1 MAELYIHIPGGEQ
14 LSIVPEASSSQDWAL
29 MGDNKLSLSFQR
41 YECLILPAGAWCE
54 FDGVIFYLLQEYKPT
69 MIHSHL
75 WQYNVAFVDGASWL
89 GVTTALKTID
99 GEDAPL
105 FTLTA
110 PAAEHAAII
119 VSNLNRRL
127 GTTMWKVGSVI
138 DTPNITIEY
147 TGKYCG
153 AVLQEIVDDQ
163 NTEWWGDGPT
173 LNIRRAE
180 FGSLIELGYRDGLL
194 GDINVTQADNMSSYR
209 TLYPVG
215 STRNILPT
223 EYGHDRLQL
232 PNGQRS
238 VMMNPAGVAEL
249 VEEAAFAGIYP
260 RYKGKV
266 TGVSTSIG
274 QSNDGSQYLIYI
286 VADTA
291 IPFNPNEYEM
301 PGLVK
306 HITFQSGELMGAE
319 FEVNYHPASNEF
331 ELITQFQE
339 NGSQLPGGMLIPQVG
354 DEYVVW
360 NISMP
365 AEYYPLAEQ
374 ELLEAAE
381 SFAAASTRES
391 NVYKVKL
398 DYIDVQERGL
408 SLRPGQ
414 KVRLHSVDYF
424 PEQGYYDS
432 RITRVTRP
440 VNYPGEY
447 TIDVSAVRVVGSL
460 TRLQT
465 SLAAATTKVN
475 SLSNTVQTVV
485 QTVSNAVTLTGNQ
498 RVKGVKDFVDGVRV
512 NGSPVIEYDPVINT
526 WLFRGNILA
535 EGGMAAFSNIKGF
548 TPSTITDAVLID
560 NRTIKQG
567 ADGLLYVDLNEV
579 GGGGSGGG
587 SVDPSQLEAY
597 LKPYAKTA
605 DVASTYATI
614 ASLSAVTSRLNDF
627 LSGSDTDAI
636 INKWSE
642 LEKFLAGLA
651 ETDDLA
657 TILSGKA
664 NKATTLAGYGITD
677 AYTKSHIDSN
687 FVTIGTKQEITGE
700 KDFVGG
706 FKVNGGLV
714 EYNATLKTWVFNGD
728 LLVTGG
734 MAAFSNISGFKP
746 SAITDA
752 VLIDDRTIKRNADG
766 LLYAVDQG
774 AGGINEDQLAN
785 YLTTNGYLT
794 GITGKMV
801 TDALGYTPLST
812 TGTAASAYLLKAI
825 IGSSLVANTWNSS
838 DGLSVSGWNTDGGWN
853 TKYGT
858 SLNISGF
865 NTWRHRLGFNTNGV
879 IEHWAAINT
888 TTMSK
893 VGDIAYVAD
902 IPTKLSQLTDD
913 VFSGKVLA
921 LEIAKIG
928 YGKANSWPLELF
940 STNSYTGIAFT
951 CSDGTA
957 HLRFMGGSKWGVT
970 SAGWTAAYDLLHSG
984 NYSEYALPKDGTAV
998 AATTLKTSTG
1008 YMYARAFNVDKIV
1021 DIGADATFQGYSTY
1035 IDGMYIRFRYGSANA
1050 TAMQIGTDGNVAI
1063 GGTTAD
1069 ELLHVYGVAK
1079 ATLLKSAQGYTLTSS
1094 AATYCGLIPNNII
1107 TGSGNATDFWL
1118 YNTTDIKYQA
1128 ANHYFVGGNVAIGG
1142 TTASEKLHVYG
1153 NLLATGSLK
1162 LGTYNRTRIIENPF
1176 AAHGMTLADGNN
1188 NPLITVSYYQ
1198 DHAYVFNYKNSNE
1211 NSGIVFYDDGRVA
1224 VEVAENFRI
1233 KSKNA
1238 NLSGID
1244 IGASDTDIWQISH
1257 RGSFS
1262 NNELHFYHNANG
1274 TWSKSVLSLSVNGD
1288 VATGGNLL
1296 INGALTMNYSSD
1308 ERLKQ
1313 NIRKVNASK
1322 ILMSLGGVWQ
1332 YEYIDSEVQKNSVYD
1347 GTHFGLIYQNVKGKS
1362 LDKMCHKRED
1372 GFGTLNYLDTN
1383 FISLV
1388 AGATMENI
1396 SEVEKLKK
1404 ENKTLR
1410 KRVEQLEKRIA

>member
-1 MAELYIHIPGGEQ
+1 MAEIYIHIPGGEQ

-41 YECLILPAGAWCE
+41 YECSILPAGAWCE

-127 GTTMWKVGSVI
+127 ATTMWKVGSVI

-163 NTEWWGDGPT
+163 NTEWWVDGTT
-173 LNIRRAE
+173 LNIGRAE

-194 GDINVTQADNMSSYR
+194 GDITVTQADNMSSYR

-232 PNGQRS
+232 PNGQKS

-274 QSNDGSQYLIYI
+274 QSNDGSQYIIYYI
-286 VADTA
+286 ADAA

-306 HITFQSGELMGAE
+306 RITFQSGELMGAE
-319 FEVNYHPASNEF
+319 FEVNYNPASKEF

-414 KVRLHSVDYF
+414 KVRLHSIDYF

-447 TIDVSAVRVVGSL
+447 TIDVSAVRVVCSL

-475 SLSNTVQTVV
+475 NLSNAVQTVV

-498 RVKGVKDFVDGVRV
+498 RVQGVKNFVDGVRI
-512 NGSPVIEYDPVINT
+512 NGSPVVEYDPVINT

-560 NRTIKQG
+560 NRTIKRG
-567 ADGLLYVDLNEV
+567 ADGLMYVDLNEV

-627 LSGSDTDAI
+627 LAGSDTDAI

-642 LEKFLAGLA
+642 LETFLAGLT
-651 ETDDLA
+651 ETDNLA

-664 NKATTLAGYGITD
+664 NKATTIAGYGITD

-714 EYNATLKTWVFNGD
+714 EYNATLKAWVFNGD

-746 SAITDA
+746 STITDA

-766 LLYAVDQG
+766 LLYAVAQETD
-774 AGGINEDQLAN
+774 GINEDQLAD
-785 YLTTNGYLT
+785 YLTTNGYATQDWVTGKGYITSSALEPYALKTAIPTNTNQLTNGAGFIT
-794 GITGKMV
+794 GITSSMV
-801 TDALGYTPLST
+801 TNALGYTPLDKQ
-812 TGTAASAYLLKAI
+812 G
-825 IGSSLVANTWNSS
+825 VAFDSNKFG
-838 DGLSVSGWNTDGGWN
+838 GLSVADFARVKQEVSDFDANNMPDGVWGGKLLGSPNWA
-853 TKYGT
+853 
-858 SLNISGF
+858 LNYYAYLS
-865 NTWRHRLGFNTNGV
+865 
-879 IEHWAAINT
+879 
-888 TTMSK
+888 
-893 VGDIAYVAD
+893 VG
-902 IPTKLSQLTDD
+902 
-913 VFSGKVLA
+913 
-921 LEIAKIG
+921 
-928 YGKANSWPLELF
+928 
-940 STNSYTGIAFT
+940 
-951 CSDGTA
+951 
-957 HLRFMGGSKWGVT
+957 
-970 SAGWTAAYDLLHSG
+970 SG
-984 NYSEYALPKDGTAV
+984 NYKMQFNGVGNRLTYRAGNESGIENKDWVEILSSANYSNYALPIT
-998 AATTLKTSTG
+998 
-1008 YMYARAFNVDKIV
+1008 
-1021 DIGADATFQGYSTY
+1021 
-1035 IDGMYIRFRYGSANA
+1035 
-1050 TAMQIGTDGNVAI
+1050 
-1063 GGTTAD
+1063 GGT
-1069 ELLHVYGVAK
+1069 V
-1079 ATLLKSAQGYTLTSS
+1079 S
-1094 AATYCGLIPNNII
+1094 
-1107 TGSGNATDFWL
+1107 
-1118 YNTTDIKYQA
+1118 
-1128 ANHYFVGGNVAIGG
+1128 
-1142 TTASEKLHVYG
+1142 G
-1153 NLLATGSLK
+1153 NLLVTGAITCRDNFRTNDNYYGFSVKSQGGEDNWYGVKTYMQFDEGSTMGVCRIGTAFRYQGLAIGFSTGNDYNYNIPNEYNYTDVFVFDKNGDFRATGALR
-1162 LGTYNRTRIIENPF
+1162 LGHNNRTCIIENPF
-1176 AAHGMTLADGNN
+1176 AAYGMTLADVNNN
-1188 NPLITVSYYQ
+1188 NPLVTVSYFF
-1198 DHAYVFNYKNSNE
+1198 DHAYVYNYKNSKE
-1211 NSGIVFYDDGRVA
+1211 NSGIAFYDDGRV
-1224 VEVAENFRI
+1224 VAAQNFI
-1233 KSKNA
+1233 C
-1238 NLSGID
+1238 
-1244 IGASDTDIWQISH
+1244 
-1257 RGSFS
+1257 
-1262 NNELHFYHNANG
+1262 
-1274 TWSKSVLSLSVNGD
+1274 
-1288 VATGGNLL
+1288 TGGVTATN
-1296 INGALTMNYSSD
+1296 SSD
-1308 ERLKQ
+1308 RRLKK
-1313 NIRKVNASK
+1313 NIRKFNASK
-1322 ILMSLGGVWQ
+1322 VLMSLGGVWE
-1332 YEYIDSEVQKNSVYD
+1332 YEYVDSEVQKNHIYE
-1347 GTHFGLIYQNVKGKS
+1347 GTHYGLIYQYVKGTA
-1362 LDKMCHKRED
+1362 LDVMCHERED
-1372 GFGTLNYLDTN
+1372 GMGALNYIHPK

-1388 AGATMENI
+1388 AAATMENI
-1396 SEVEKLKK
+1396 SEVEKLKRK
-1404 ENKTLR
+1404 IRHLENKV
-1410 KRVEQLEKRIA
+1410 KQLENRA

>member
-1 MAELYIHIPGGEQ
+1 MAEIYIHIPGGEQ

-41 YECLILPAGAWCE
+41 YECSILPAGAWCE

-127 GTTMWKVGSVI
+127 ATTMWKVGSVI

-163 NTEWWGDGPT
+163 NTEWWVDGAT
-173 LNIRRAE
+173 LNIGRAE

-194 GDINVTQADNMSSYR
+194 GDITVTQADNMSSYR

-223 EYGHDRLQL
+223 KYGHDRLQL
-232 PNGQRS
+232 PNGQKS

-260 RYKGKV
+260 RYKGNV

-274 QSNDGSQYLIYI
+274 QSNDGSQYLIYYI
-286 VADTA
+286 ADAA

-319 FEVNYHPASNEF
+319 FEVNYNPASKEF

-475 SLSNTVQTVV
+475 NLSNAVQTVV

-498 RVKGVKDFVDGVRV
+498 RVQGVKNFVDGIRI
-512 NGSPVIEYDPVINT
+512 NGSPVIEYAPVINT

-567 ADGLLYVDLNEV
+567 ADGLLFVDLNEV

-627 LSGSDTDAI
+627 LSGSDTDTI

-642 LEKFLAGLA
+642 LETFLAGLA
-651 ETDDLA
+651 ESDDLA

-687 FVTIGTKQEITGE
+687 FVTIGSKQEITGE

-706 FKVNGGLV
+706 LKVNGGLV

-746 SAITDA
+746 LTITDA

-766 LLYAVDQG
+766 LLYAVAQETD
-774 AGGINEDQLAN
+774 GINEEQLAD
-785 YLTTNGYLT
+785 YLTTNGYATQDWVTGRGYITSSALSGYLPKAGGNLT
-794 GITGKMV
+794 GNIIMTDGV
-801 TDALGYTPLST
+801 TIRSSAGNV
-812 TGTAASAYLLKAI
+812 TGTLKFGADTVNFRTILGTEKRETLLVGTTAI
-825 IGSSLVANTWNSS
+825 KFWRGANNKEYTVLDSYN
-838 DGLSVSGWNTDGGWN
+838 
-853 TKYGT
+853 Y
-858 SLNISGF
+858 
-865 NTWRHRLGFNTNGV
+865 
-879 IEHWAAINT
+879 
-888 TTMSK
+888 
-893 VGDIAYVAD
+893 AD
-902 IPTKLSQLTDD
+902 
-913 VFSGKVLA
+913 
-921 LEIAKIG
+921 
-928 YGKANSWPLELF
+928 
-940 STNSYTGIAFT
+940 
-951 CSDGTA
+951 
-957 HLRFMGGSKWGVT
+957 
-970 SAGWTAAYDLLHSG
+970 
-984 NYSEYALPKDGTAV
+984 YALPKEGTAV
-998 AATTLKTSTG
+998 AASKLATSRSLWGRAFDGSADLTGSLTVTTGEGYRINYNGYDLRFIVSGSSSNRGIWDNTNNNWLMYRSGSNDIYFTSGNIGFGTTSPTEKVTVGGNVQSTGHFNSTSANSHYLVKGREVIGSYNANYYICDSAAVDGYRTHLVGKSIAFQTSTSKVTNALLDESG
-1008 YMYARAFNVDKIV
+1008 NFSINGVMSLPIETSNAFPGAQLLFAGGVGRIGVNKNSMMAFYAD
-1021 DIGADATFQGYSTY
+1021 S
-1035 IDGMYIRFRYGSANA
+1035 FRLRPAS
-1050 TAMQIGTDGNVAI
+1050 
-1063 GGTTAD
+1063 
-1069 ELLHVYGVAK
+1069 
-1079 ATLLKSAQGYTLTSS
+1079 TSS
-1094 AATYCGLIPNNII
+1094 AASSIGVLIDKDSNLST
-1107 TGSGNATDFWL
+1107 TGDLQASGVLRLPVIDSGF
-1118 YNTTDIKYQA
+1118 
-1128 ANHYFVGGNVAIGG
+1128 ANPRIVFGDSVIRIGA
-1142 TTASEKLHVYG
+1142 TTAGLLGIYSSGDIRLNPNSASSANSTMGLFLRATGFNGINISSPTQALHVNG
-1153 NLLATGSLK
+1153 KGIFADATNPWVALQRNGENWYLQVISTGLK
-1162 LGTYNRTRIIENPF
+1162 LGKTS
-1176 AAHGMTLADGNN
+1176 A
-1188 NPLITVSYYQ
+1188 
-1198 DHAYVFNYKNSNE
+1198 
-1211 NSGIVFYDDGRVA
+1211 SGILVD
-1224 VEVAENFRI
+1224 
-1233 KSKNA
+1233 
-1238 NLSGID
+1238 
-1244 IGASDTDIWQISH
+1244 AS
-1257 RGSFS
+1257 
-1262 NNELHFYHNANG
+1262 
-1274 TWSKSVLSLSVNGD
+1274 
-1288 VATGGNLL
+1288 GNLVAPGGVTAT
-1296 INGALTMNYSSD
+1296 NSSD
-1308 ERLKQ
+1308 ERLKR
-1313 NIRKVNASK
+1313 NLRKFNASK
-1322 ILMSLGGVWQ
+1322 VLMSLGGVWE
-1332 YEYIDSEVQKNSVYD
+1332 YEYIDSEVQKNHIYE
-1347 GTHFGLIYQNVKGKS
+1347 GTHYGLIYQHVKDTT
-1362 LDKMCHKRED
+1362 LDVMCHERED
-1372 GFGTLNYLDTN
+1372 GMGALNYIHPK
-1383 FISLV
+1383 FISLI

-1396 SEVEKLKK
+1396 SEVEKLKRK
-1404 ENKTLR
+1404 IRTLEA
-1410 KRVEQLEKRIA
+1410 KVKQLENRA

>member
-1 MAELYIHIPGGEQ
+1 MAEIYIHIPGGEQ

-41 YECLILPAGAWCE
+41 YECLILPAGSWCE

-110 PAAEHAAII
+110 PAIEHAAII
-119 VSNLNRRL
+119 VSNVNRRL
-127 GTTMWKVGSVI
+127 GTTVWEVGSVI

-163 NTEWWGDGPT
+163 NTEWWVDGTT
-173 LNIRRAE
+173 LNIGRAE

-232 PNGQRS
+232 PNGQKS

-319 FEVNYHPASNEF
+319 FEVNYNPASKEF

-381 SFAAASTRES
+381 SFAAAATRES

-498 RVKGVKDFVDGVRV
+498 RVQGVKNFVDGIRV
-512 NGSPVIEYDPVINT
+512 NGSSVIEYDPVINT

-627 LSGSDTDAI
+627 LAGSDTDAI

-642 LEKFLAGLA
+642 LETFLAGLT
-651 ETDDLA
+651 ETDNLA

-687 FVTIGTKQEITGE
+687 FVTIGTKQKITGE

-734 MAAFSNISGFKP
+734 MAAFSNIGGFKP
-746 SAITDA
+746 STITDA
-752 VLIDDRTIKRNADG
+752 VLIDNRTIKRNADG
-766 LLYAVDQG
+766 LLYAVPQG
-774 AGGINEDQLAN
+774 AGGINEEQLAD
-785 YLTTNGYLT
+785 YLTLNGYATQDWVTGKGYIT
-794 GITGKMV
+794 GITGVMV
-801 TDALGYTPLST
+801 ANALGYAPLST
-812 TGTAASAYLLKAI
+812 SGGTITGEVTITAAANSPLKINSNATDSGVYFNHNGI
-825 IGSSLVANTWNSS
+825 SKTWVGFEASRGSVLYH
-838 DGLSVSGWNTDGGWN
+838 SVGS
-853 TKYGT
+853 
-858 SLNISGF
+858 
-865 NTWRHRLGFNTNGV
+865 HRLGINNDGVAFYDSNT
-879 IEHWAAINT
+879 
-888 TTMSK
+888 
-893 VGDIAYVAD
+893 
-902 IPTKLSQLTDD
+902 
-913 VFSGKVLA
+913 
-921 LEIAKIG
+921 
-928 YGKANSWPLELF
+928 
-940 STNSYTGIAFT
+940 
-951 CSDGTA
+951 
-957 HLRFMGGSKWGVT
+957 
-970 SAGWTAAYDLLHSG
+970 LLHSG
-984 NYSEYALPKDGTAV
+984 NYSDYALPKGGTAAAAWKLANSRYLWGQLFDGTSNIGGQ
-998 AATTLKTSTG
+998 LS
-1008 YMYARAFNVDKIV
+1008 FNAGDFILVHSPTDV
-1021 DIGADATFQGYSTY
+1021 W
-1035 IDGMYIRFRYGSANA
+1035 
-1050 TAMQIGTDGNVAI
+1050 TDGNGLTHPWYGIDFRV
-1063 GGTTAD
+1063 GGSYKGYISHWSGISLVSGND
-1069 ELLHVYGVAK
+1069 I
-1079 ATLLKSAQGYTLTSS
+1079 TLSSEKKVVVGKGNLRINQSAFDN
-1094 AATYCGLIPNNII
+1094 GLILNR
-1107 TGSGNATDFWL
+1107 T
-1118 YNTTDIKYQA
+1118 A
-1128 ANHYFVGGNVAIGG
+1128 ANSGVGIVAMSNDVRLG
-1142 TTASEKLHVYG
+1142 TFGINGTKTFEISGDNGIACQVECNTG
-1153 NLLATGSLK
+1153 NLIAKG
-1162 LGTYNRTRIIENPF
+1162 G
-1176 AAHGMTLADGNN
+1176 
-1188 NPLITVSYYQ
+1188 ITAQ
-1198 DHAYVFNYKNSNE
+1198 N
-1211 NSGIVFYDDGRVA
+1211 
-1224 VEVAENFRI
+1224 
-1233 KSKNA
+1233 
-1238 NLSGID
+1238 
-1244 IGASDTDIWQISH
+1244 
-1257 RGSFS
+1257 
-1262 NNELHFYHNANG
+1262 
-1274 TWSKSVLSLSVNGD
+1274 
-1288 VATGGNLL
+1288 
-1296 INGALTMNYSSD
+1296 SSD
-1308 ERLKQ
+1308 RRLKR
-1313 NIRKVNASK
+1313 NIRKFNASK
-1322 ILMSLGGVWQ
+1322 VLMSLGGVYE
-1332 YEYIDSEVQKNSVYD
+1332 YEYIDSEVHKNHIYQ
-1347 GTHFGLIYQNVKGKS
+1347 GTHFGLIYQNVKGTT
-1362 LDKMCHKRED
+1362 LDVMCHERED
-1372 GFGTLNYLDTN
+1372 GFGTLNYIHPK
-1383 FISLV
+1383 FISLI

-1396 SEVEKLKK
+1396 SEVEKLKRK
-1404 ENKTLR
+1404 IRTLEA
-1410 KRVEQLEKRIA
+1410 KVKQLEQRA

>member
-127 GTTMWKVGSVI
+127 GTTVWEVGSVI

-163 NTEWWGDGPT
+163 NTEWWVDGTT
-173 LNIRRAE
+173 LNIGRAE

-194 GDINVTQADNMSSYR
+194 GDITVTHADNMSSYR

-232 PNGQRS
+232 PNGQKS

-274 QSNDGSQYLIYI
+274 QSNDGSQYLIYY

-306 HITFQSGELMGAE
+306 RITFQSGELMGAE
-319 FEVNYHPASNEF
+319 FEVNYNPASKEF

-414 KVRLHSVDYF
+414 KVRLHSLDYF

-498 RVKGVKDFVDGVRV
+498 RVQGVKNFVDGIRV
-512 NGSPVIEYDPVINT
+512 NGSPVIEYDPVINA

-560 NRTIKQG
+560 NRTIKRG
-567 ADGLLYVDLNEV
+567 ADGLMYVDLNEV

-642 LEKFLAGLA
+642 LETFLAGLA
-651 ETDDLA
+651 ETDNLA

-687 FVTIGTKQEITGE
+687 FVTIGTKQQITGE

-714 EYNATLKTWVFNGD
+714 EYNATLKAWVLNGD

-734 MAAFSNISGFKP
+734 VSAFSNISGFKP
-746 SAITDA
+746 STITEA
-752 VLIDDRTIKRNADG
+752 VLIDNKTIKRNADG
-766 LLYAVDQG
+766 LLYAVAQETD
-774 AGGINEDQLAN
+774 GINEDQLAD
-785 YLTTNGYLT
+785 YLTTKGYIT
-794 GITGKMV
+794 GITLSMV
-801 TDALGYTPLST
+801 TNALGYTPLST
-812 TGTAASAYLLKAI
+812 GGGTITGEVTISCA
-825 IGSSLVANTWNSS
+825 ANTPLKINSNATDS
-838 DGLSVSGWNTDGGWN
+838 GICFNHNGAAKTRVGFEASRGSVLYHSAG
-853 TKYGT
+853 
-858 SLNISGF
+858 S
-865 NTWRHRLGFNTNGV
+865 HRLGINNDGVAFYDSNT
-879 IEHWAAINT
+879 
-888 TTMSK
+888 
-893 VGDIAYVAD
+893 
-902 IPTKLSQLTDD
+902 
-913 VFSGKVLA
+913 
-921 LEIAKIG
+921 
-928 YGKANSWPLELF
+928 
-940 STNSYTGIAFT
+940 
-951 CSDGTA
+951 
-957 HLRFMGGSKWGVT
+957 
-970 SAGWTAAYDLLHSG
+970 LLHSG
-984 NYSEYALPKDGTAV
+984 NYSGYALPKDGTAV
-998 AATTLKTSTG
+998 AASKL
-1008 YMYARAFNVDKIV
+1008 
-1021 DIGADATFQGYSTY
+1021 AT
-1035 IDGMYIRFRYGSANA
+1035 IRSIFGQSFDGSADVRGNIFPIN
-1050 TAMQIGTDGNVAI
+1050 TSGCYYNEDGISYHTNKQ
-1063 GGTTAD
+1063 
-1069 ELLHVYGVAK
+1069 Y
-1079 ATLLKSAQGYTLTSS
+1079 QTSILRVTS
-1094 AATYCGLIPNNII
+1094 
-1107 TGSGNATDFWL
+1107 L
-1118 YNTTDIKYQA
+1118 Y
-1128 ANHYFVGGNVAIGG
+1128 NVAIGG

-1153 NLLATGSLK
+1153 NILATGTVSGAGGKFADNVSIAEGKNIMMRSANAQYYAGIGYDTSGNECLALWAKNTVTRLRWSAGVDFSAGITAGAMMGITPDFEISKATGAAIGYIAGNTILHSGNYSKYALPLTGGTVNGDVYSKNYRTDGVVYIQKLRIENLNEINGYSDYNGGLAKGNVHLNYASSGIVTLCNGGGNCAVGGISASEKLHIYGNLLATG
-1162 LGTYNRTRIIENPF
+1162 GVT
-1176 AAHGMTLADGNN
+1176 
-1188 NPLITVSYYQ
+1188 
-1198 DHAYVFNYKNSNE
+1198 
-1211 NSGIVFYDDGRVA
+1211 
-1224 VEVAENFRI
+1224 
-1233 KSKNA
+1233 
-1238 NLSGID
+1238 
-1244 IGASDTDIWQISH
+1244 
-1257 RGSFS
+1257 
-1262 NNELHFYHNANG
+1262 
-1274 TWSKSVLSLSVNGD
+1274 
-1288 VATGGNLL
+1288 ATN
-1296 INGALTMNYSSD
+1296 SSD
-1308 ERLKQ
+1308 KRLKR
-1313 NIRKVNASK
+1313 NLRKFNASK
-1322 ILMSLGGVWQ
+1322 VLMSLGGVWE
-1332 YEYIDSEVQKNSVYD
+1332 YEYVDSEVQKNHIYE
-1347 GTHFGLIYQNVKGKS
+1347 GTHYGLIYQYVKGTA
-1362 LDKMCHKRED
+1362 LDVMCHERED
-1372 GFGTLNYLDTN
+1372 GMGALNYLHPK
-1383 FISLV
+1383 FISLI

-1396 SEVEKLKK
+1396 SEVEKLK
-1404 ENKTLR
+1404 R
-1410 KRVEQLEKRIA
+1410 KIRHLEQKVKQLEQRA

>member
-1 MAELYIHIPGGEQ
+1 MAEIYIHIPGGEQ

-110 PAAEHAAII
+110 PAIEHATII

-163 NTEWWGDGPT
+163 NTEWWVDGTT
-173 LNIRRAE
+173 LNIGRAE

-194 GDINVTQADNMSSYR
+194 GDITVTHADNMSSYR

-319 FEVNYHPASNEF
+319 FEVNYNPVSNEF

-339 NGSQLPGGMLIPQVG
+339 NGNQLPGGMLIPQVG

-475 SLSNTVQTVV
+475 NLSNTVQTVV

-498 RVKGVKDFVDGVRV
+498 RVKGVKDFVDGVRI
-512 NGSPVIEYDPVINT
+512 GG
-526 WLFRGNILA
+526 LFASKLKDDTLYFDGNIVLR
-535 EGGMAAFSNIKGF
+535 GGLTMYGKNTTTSPSIFSALPIDG
-548 TPSTITDAVLID
+548 TTIGR
-560 NRTIKQG
+560 NERG
-567 ADGLLYVDLNEV
+567 ELYVI
-579 GGGGSGGG
+579 GGTGGGSGSGG
-587 SVDPSQLEAY
+587 GISI
-597 LKPYAKTA
+597 A
-605 DVASTYATI
+605 DVES
-614 ASLSAVTSRLNDF
+614 
-627 LSGSDTDAI
+627 
-636 INKWSE
+636 
-642 LEKFLAGLA
+642 
-651 ETDDLA
+651 
-657 TILSGKA
+657 
-664 NKATTLAGYGITD
+664 
-677 AYTKSHIDSN
+677 
-687 FVTIGTKQEITGE
+687 
-700 KDFVGG
+700 
-706 FKVNGGLV
+706 
-714 EYNATLKTWVFNGD
+714 
-728 LLVTGG
+728 
-734 MAAFSNISGFKP
+734 
-746 SAITDA
+746 
-752 VLIDDRTIKRNADG
+752 
-766 LLYAVDQG
+766 
-774 AGGINEDQLAN
+774 
-785 YLTTNGYLT
+785 YLTTNGYATQDWVT
-794 GITGKMV
+794 GKGYITSASSITGNAATATKL
-801 TDALGYTPLST
+801 AT
-812 TGTAASAYLLKAI
+812 TRSIWGQSFDGSA
-825 IGSSLVANTWNSS
+825 
-838 DGLSVSGWNTDGGWN
+838 DVSGNIFPTNTSGCYYNENG
-853 TKYGT
+853 
-858 SLNISGF
+858 ISY
-865 NTWRHRLGFNTNGV
+865 HTNKQYQDV
-879 IEHWAAINT
+879 ILRVT
-888 TTMSK
+888 
-893 VGDIAYVAD
+893 
-902 IPTKLSQLTDD
+902 P
-913 VFSGKVLA
+913 
-921 LEIAKIG
+921 
-928 YGKANSWPLELF
+928 
-940 STNSYTGIAFT
+940 SY
-951 CSDGTA
+951 
-957 HLRFMGGSKWGVT
+957 
-970 SAGWTAAYDLLHSG
+970 
-984 NYSEYALPKDGTAV
+984 
-998 AATTLKTSTG
+998 
-1008 YMYARAFNVDKIV
+1008 
-1021 DIGADATFQGYSTY
+1021 
-1035 IDGMYIRFRYGSANA
+1035 
-1050 TAMQIGTDGNVAI
+1050 NVAI
-1063 GGTTAD
+1063 GGTTALD
-1069 ELLHVYGVAK
+1069 KLHVYGRGRFVMQGK
-1079 ATLLKSAQGYTLTSS
+1079 SDQSSIVTEATALTLSTNSAGHTGYNTGIGFNVLGDYSNLAYKDHIHAWIGLGGATTTLTSECYPLVF
-1094 AATYCGLIPNNII
+1094 ATNPNTSIAGTPVERMRI
-1107 TGSGNATDFWL
+1107 TPD
-1118 YNTTDIKYQA
+1118 
-1128 ANHYFVGGNVAIGG
+1128 GNVAIGG
-1142 TTASEKLHVYG
+1142 ETASEKLHVYG
-1153 NLLATGSLK
+1153 NILATGTVSSAGGKFTDNVVIAEGKNIMMRSANAQYLSGIGYDTSGNECLALWAK
-1162 LGTYNRTRIIENPF
+1162 NSVTRLRWSAGIDLSAGVNTGAMMGITPDFEISKATGAAIGYIAGNTILHSDNYSNYALPLTGGVVDGDVYSKNYRTDGVAYIQRLRIENLNEINGYSTYNGGSATGN
-1176 AAHGMTLADGNN
+1176 AH
-1188 NPLITVSYYQ
+1188 I
-1198 DHAYVFNYKNSNE
+1198 NYAS
-1211 NSGIVFYDDGRVA
+1211 SGIVTLCNGGGNCAIGGISATEKLHVYGNMLFDGERVLKSSLIG
-1224 VEVAENFRI
+1224 EVLYMGGSYLVIGGGTTAKRI
-1233 KSKNA
+1233 PTY
-1238 NLSGID
+1238 ID
-1244 IGASDTDIWQISH
+1244 GKTVYVRA
-1257 RGSFS
+1257 G
-1262 NNELHFYHNANG
+1262 NY
-1274 TWSKSVLSLSVNGD
+1274 
-1288 VATGGNLL
+1288 VATFSDAGGLTWNGNLL
-1296 INGALTMNYSSD
+1296 ANGAITMYYSSD
-1308 ERLKQ
+1308 KRLKK

-1322 ILMSLGGVWQ
+1322 MLMSLGGVYQ
-1332 YEYIDSEVQKNSVYD
+1332 YNYINSEVQKNHIYG
-1347 GTHFGLIYQNVKGKS
+1347 GTHYGLIYQNVKGTALS
-1362 LDKMCHKRED
+1362 SMCHERED
-1372 GFGTLNYLDTN
+1372 GYGSLNYLDTN
-1383 FISLV
+1383 FISLI
-1388 AGATMENI
+1388 AGATMEHCTEI
-1396 SEVEKLKK
+1396 EKLKK
-1404 ENKTLR
+1404 ENKALK
-1410 KRVEQLEKRIA
+1410 KRVEKLEKRVA

>member
-1 MAELYIHIPGGEQ
+1 MAEIYIHIPGGEQ

-41 YECLILPAGAWCE
+41 YECSILPAGAWCE

-110 PAAEHAAII
+110 PAIEHATII

-127 GTTMWKVGSVI
+127 GSTVWKVGSVI

-163 NTEWWGDGPT
+163 NTEWWVDGTT
-173 LNIRRAE
+173 LNIGRAE

-194 GDINVTQADNMSSYR
+194 GDITVTQADNMSSYR

-274 QSNDGSQYLIYI
+274 QSNGGSQYLIYI
-286 VADTA
+286 VTDTA
-291 IPFNPNEYEM
+291 IPFNPNDYEM

-319 FEVNYHPASNEF
+319 FEVNYNPASNEF

-414 KVRLHSVDYF
+414 KVRLHSLDYF

-475 SLSNTVQTVV
+475 NLSNAVQTVV
-485 QTVSNAVTLTGNQ
+485 QTASNAVTLTGNQ
-498 RVKGVKDFVDGVRV
+498 RVQGVKNFADGIRV

-535 EGGMAAFSNIKGF
+535 EGGFAAFSNIKGF
-548 TPSTITDAVLID
+548 IPSTITDAVLID

-627 LSGSDTDAI
+627 LAGSDTDAI

-642 LEKFLAGLA
+642 LETFLAGLT
-651 ETDDLA
+651 ETDNLA

-706 FKVNGGLV
+706 LKVNGGLV
-714 EYNATLKTWVFNGD
+714 EYNATLKAWVFNGD

-746 SAITDA
+746 STITDA

-766 LLYAVDQG
+766 LLYAADQG
-774 AGGINEDQLAN
+774 AGGINEDQLAD
-785 YLTTNGYLT
+785 YLTTNGYLK
-794 GITGKMV
+794 GITGAMV
-801 TDALGYTPLST
+801 TNALGYTPLST

-838 DGLSVSGWNTDGGWN
+838 NGLSVSGWNTDGGWN

-865 NTWRHRLGFNTNGV
+865 NTWHHRLGFNTNGV

-893 VGDIAYVAD
+893 VGDIAYVAN

-928 YGKANSWPLELF
+928 DGKANSWPLELF

-970 SAGWTAAYDLLHSG
+970 SAGWTATYDLLHSG
-984 NYSEYALPKDGTAV
+984 NYSEYAVKKNLGINTAIADNEYGYGYVDGGWPEAGPAMV
-998 AATTLKTSTG
+998 FGVGNYKAG
-1008 YMYARAFNVDKIV
+1008 VH
-1021 DIGADATFQGYSTY
+1021 IGALGSA
-1035 IDGMYIRFRYGSANA
+1035 IRYGYTAGA
-1050 TAMQIGTDGNVAI
+1050 TSFTWRTILDDNNYSDYALPLTGGKINGDLEVA
-1063 GGTTAD
+1063 GC
-1069 ELLHVYGVAK
+1069 LY
-1079 ATLLKSAQGYTLTSS
+1079 SS
-1094 AATYCGLIPNNII
+1094 
-1107 TGSGNATDFWL
+1107 
-1118 YNTTDIKYQA
+1118 
-1128 ANHYFVGGNVAIGG
+1128 GGN
-1142 TTASEKLHVYG
+1142 L
-1153 NLLATGSLK
+1153 
-1162 LGTYNRTRIIENPF
+1162 RIRP
-1176 AAHGMTLADGNN
+1176 
-1188 NPLITVSYYQ
+1188 
-1198 DHAYVFNYKNSNE
+1198 
-1211 NSGIVFYDDGRVA
+1211 R
-1224 VEVAENFRI
+1224 
-1233 KSKNA
+1233 
-1238 NLSGID
+1238 
-1244 IGASDTDIWQISH
+1244 GASLAGVEIALSDADYWQISH
-1257 RGSFS
+1257 RGSFA

-1274 TWSKSVLSLSVNGD
+1274 TWSNSVLSLSANGD
-1288 VATGGNLL
+1288 VVTGNNLL
-1296 INGALTMNYSSD
+1296 AKGGITATNSSD
-1308 ERLKQ
+1308 ERLKR
-1313 NIRKVNASK
+1313 NLRKFDASK
-1322 ILMSLGGVWQ
+1322 VLMSLGGVWE
-1332 YEYIDSEVQKNSVYD
+1332 YEYVDSEVQKNHIYE
-1347 GTHFGLIYQNVKGKS
+1347 GTHYGLIYQHVKGTT
-1362 LDKMCHKRED
+1362 LDVMCHERED
-1372 GFGTLNYLDTN
+1372 GMGALNYIHPK
-1383 FISLV
+1383 FISLI

-1396 SEVEKLKK
+1396 SEVEKLKREIRHLK
-1404 ENKTLR
+1404 SKV
-1410 KRVEQLEKRIA
+1410 KQLESRA

>member
-1 MAELYIHIPGGEQ
+1 MAEIYIHIPGGEQ

-41 YECLILPAGAWCE
+41 YECSILPAGAWCE

-119 VSNLNRRL
+119 VSNVNRRL
-127 GTTMWKVGSVI
+127 GTTVWEVGSVI

-153 AVLQEIVDDQ
+153 AVLQEIVDGQ
-163 NTEWWGDGPT
+163 NTEWWVDGTT
-173 LNIRRAE
+173 LNIGRAE

-194 GDINVTQADNMSSYR
+194 GDITVTQADNMSSYR

-232 PNGQRS
+232 PNGQKS

-291 IPFNPNEYEM
+291 IPFNPNDYEM

-319 FEVNYHPASNEF
+319 FEVNYNPASNEF

-498 RVKGVKDFVDGVRV
+498 RVRGVKDFVDGVKIGGLPLYPINENTV
-512 NGSPVIEYDPVINT
+512 FLDANIVFGGAATMFGKDSTTFPPIWANIPFNPDDFSWDGSQWN
-526 WLFRGNILA
+526 F
-535 EGGMAAFSNIKGF
+535 EG
-548 TPSTITDAVLID
+548 STS
-560 NRTIKQG
+560 
-567 ADGLLYVDLNEV
+567 
-579 GGGGSGGG
+579 GGGGGTGGG
-587 SVDPSQLEAY
+587 ISIADLEY
-597 LKPYAKTA
+597 
-605 DVASTYATI
+605 
-614 ASLSAVTSRLNDF
+614 
-627 LSGSDTDAI
+627 
-636 INKWSE
+636 
-642 LEKFLAGLA
+642 
-651 ETDDLA
+651 
-657 TILSGKA
+657 
-664 NKATTLAGYGITD
+664 
-677 AYTKSHIDSN
+677 
-687 FVTIGTKQEITGE
+687 
-700 KDFVGG
+700 
-706 FKVNGGLV
+706 
-714 EYNATLKTWVFNGD
+714 
-728 LLVTGG
+728 
-734 MAAFSNISGFKP
+734 
-746 SAITDA
+746 
-752 VLIDDRTIKRNADG
+752 
-766 LLYAVDQG
+766 
-774 AGGINEDQLAN
+774 
-785 YLTTNGYLT
+785 YLTTNGWATQDWVTGKGFIT
-794 GITGKMV
+794 GITSSMV
-801 TDALGYTPLST
+801 TNALGYTPVAVN
-812 TGTAASAYLLKAI
+812 TGLTSADNNAI
-825 IGSSLVANTWNSS
+825 GYGYV
-838 DGLSVSGWNTDGGWN
+838 DGGWPEAGSAMVFGVGN
-853 TKYGT
+853 YKAGVHVGASGSAIRYGYTAGTT
-858 SLNISGF
+858 SF
-865 NTWRHRLGFNTNGV
+865 TWRTIL
-879 IEHWAAINT
+879 
-888 TTMSK
+888 
-893 VGDIAYVAD
+893 
-902 IPTKLSQLTDD
+902 DD
-913 VFSGKVLA
+913 
-921 LEIAKIG
+921 
-928 YGKANSWPLELF
+928 N
-940 STNSYTGIAFT
+940 
-951 CSDGTA
+951 
-957 HLRFMGGSKWGVT
+957 
-970 SAGWTAAYDLLHSG
+970 
-984 NYSEYALPKDGTAV
+984 NYSDYALPKDGTAV
-998 AATTLKTSTG
+998 AANGLVEEVVTDL
-1008 YMYARAFNVDKIV
+1008 N
-1021 DIGADATFQGYSTY
+1021 
-1035 IDGMYIRFRYGSANA
+1035 NA
-1050 TAMQIGTDGNVAI
+1050 TAGRIFTMTSGYGSTAGNKPTKYWVTGITLAYAHNSSFRRQLAFADAKDESLYLRAEHIGVWGEWSKI
-1063 GGTTAD
+1063 
-1069 ELLHVYGVAK
+1069 
-1079 ATLLKSAQGYTLTSS
+1079 LTSS
-1094 AATYCGLIPNNII
+1094 N
-1107 TGSGNATDFWL
+1107 
-1118 YNTTDIKYQA
+1118 
-1128 ANHYFVGGNVAIGG
+1128 
-1142 TTASEKLHVYG
+1142 
-1153 NLLATGSLK
+1153 
-1162 LGTYNRTRIIENPF
+1162 
-1176 AAHGMTLADGNN
+1176 
-1188 NPLITVSYYQ
+1188 
-1198 DHAYVFNYKNSNE
+1198 
-1211 NSGIVFYDDGRVA
+1211 FYDYALPLTGGKINGDL
-1224 VEVAENFRI
+1224 EVAGCLYSSRENLRI
-1233 KSKNA
+1233 RAK
-1238 NLSGID
+1238 
-1244 IGASDTDIWQISH
+1244 GASMTGVEIAVSDTDYWQISH
-1257 RGSFS
+1257 RGAVA

-1274 TWSKSVLSLSVNGD
+1274 TWSNSVLSLMANGD

-1296 INGALTMNYSSD
+1296 AKGAITMYYSSD
-1308 ERLKQ
+1308 KRLKQ
-1313 NIRKVNASK
+1313 NIRKINASEV
-1322 ILMSLGGVWQ
+1322 LMSLGGIYQ
-1332 YEYIDSEVQKNSVYD
+1332 YEYIDSEVAKNSTY
-1347 GTHFGLIYQNVKGKS
+1347 GGSHFGLIYQNVKGTA
-1362 LDKMCHKRED
+1362 LDKMCFERED
-1372 GFGTLNYLDTN
+1372 GMGALNYLDTN
-1383 FISLV
+1383 FISLI
-1388 AGATMENI
+1388 AGATMENCTEI
-1396 SEVEKLKK
+1396 EKLKK
-1404 ENKTLR
+1404 ENKALR

>member
-1 MAELYIHIPGGEQ
+1 MAEIYIHIPGGEQ

-29 MGDNKLSLSFQR
+29 MGDNKLSLSFQQ
-41 YECLILPAGAWCE
+41 YECVILPAGSWCE
-54 FDGVIFYLLQEYKPT
+54 FDGVLFYLLQEYKPT

-99 GEDAPL
+99 GEDVPL

-127 GTTMWKVGSVI
+127 GTTVWKVGSVI

-163 NTEWWGDGPT
+163 NTEWWVDGTT
-173 LNIRRAE
+173 LNIGRAE

-194 GDINVTQADNMSSYR
+194 GDITVTQTDNMSSYR

-232 PNGQRS
+232 PNGQKS

-260 RYKGKV
+260 RYVGTV

-274 QSNDGSQYLIYI
+274 QSADGSQYLIYNI
-286 VADTA
+286 ADTA
-291 IPFNPNEYEM
+291 IPFNPNDYEM

-306 HITFQSGELMGAE
+306 RITFQSGELKGAE
-319 FEVNYHPASNEF
+319 FEVNYYPASNEF
-331 ELITQFQE
+331 ELITQFPE
-339 NGSQLPGGMLIPQVG
+339 NGNQLPGGMLIPQVG

-381 SFAAASTRES
+381 SFAASSIRES

-414 KVRLHSVDYF
+414 KVRLHSLDYF

-432 RITRVTRP
+432 RITRITRP

-475 SLSNTVQTVV
+475 NLSNAVQTVV

-498 RVKGVKDFVDGVRV
+498 RVQGVKNFVDGIRV

-535 EGGMAAFSNIKGF
+535 EGGIAAFSNIKGF
-548 TPSTITDAVLID
+548 TPSTITNAVLID

-642 LEKFLAGLA
+642 LETFLAGLTEA
-651 ETDDLA
+651 DNLA

-746 SAITDA
+746 STITDA

-766 LLYAVDQG
+766 LLYAVAQET
-774 AGGINEDQLAN
+774 GGINEEQLAD
-785 YLTTNGYLT
+785 YLTTNGYATQSWVTGTGNAATATKLKSAVSLWGLTFDGSKDLT
-794 GITGKMV
+794 GSLTVTSGEGYRIKYNGYDLRFIVSGNSANRGIWDNTLNSWMMYRDDTENIKFPAGNIIIGEGSPSYKFHVRGTLGVSGEATFAGNVNLTSANSHMSIRGKEVFGSYNNNFFLFDSAV
-801 TDALGYTPLST
+801 TNGYSSYIVGKKIYFQAGTTNKATVATIDESGNFSINGVMKMPRVGTNAFADAQLLFADGVGRIGVNTNSMMAFYADTFRLRPASTSSAASSIGVLIDKDSNLST
-812 TGTAASAYLLKAI
+812 TGDLQASGVLRLPVIDSGFANPRIVFGDSVIRIGATTAGLLGVYASGDIRLNPNSASSANSTMGLWLKASGFNGI
-825 IGSSLVANTWNSS
+825 NISNPTQALHVNGKGIFADATNPWVALQRNGENWYLQVVSTGLKLGKTSALGILVDASGNLVAPGGVTATNSS
-838 DGLSVSGWNTDGGWN
+838 D
-853 TKYGT
+853 K
-858 SLNISGF
+858 
-865 NTWRHRLGFNTNGV
+865 
-879 IEHWAAINT
+879 
-888 TTMSK
+888 
-893 VGDIAYVAD
+893 
-902 IPTKLSQLTDD
+902 
-913 VFSGKVLA
+913 
-921 LEIAKIG
+921 
-928 YGKANSWPLELF
+928 
-940 STNSYTGIAFT
+940 
-951 CSDGTA
+951 
-957 HLRFMGGSKWGVT
+957 
-970 SAGWTAAYDLLHSG
+970 
-984 NYSEYALPKDGTAV
+984 
-998 AATTLKTSTG
+998 
-1008 YMYARAFNVDKIV
+1008 
-1021 DIGADATFQGYSTY
+1021 
-1035 IDGMYIRFRYGSANA
+1035 
-1050 TAMQIGTDGNVAI
+1050 
-1063 GGTTAD
+1063 
-1069 ELLHVYGVAK
+1069 
-1079 ATLLKSAQGYTLTSS
+1079 
-1094 AATYCGLIPNNII
+1094 
-1107 TGSGNATDFWL
+1107 
-1118 YNTTDIKYQA
+1118 
-1128 ANHYFVGGNVAIGG
+1128 
-1142 TTASEKLHVYG
+1142 
-1153 NLLATGSLK
+1153 
-1162 LGTYNRTRIIENPF
+1162 
-1176 AAHGMTLADGNN
+1176 
-1188 NPLITVSYYQ
+1188 
-1198 DHAYVFNYKNSNE
+1198 
-1211 NSGIVFYDDGRVA
+1211 
-1224 VEVAENFRI
+1224 
-1233 KSKNA
+1233 
-1238 NLSGID
+1238 
-1244 IGASDTDIWQISH
+1244 
-1257 RGSFS
+1257 
-1262 NNELHFYHNANG
+1262 
-1274 TWSKSVLSLSVNGD
+1274 
-1288 VATGGNLL
+1288 
-1296 INGALTMNYSSD
+1296 
-1308 ERLKQ
+1308 RLKR
-1313 NIRKVNASK
+1313 NLRKFNASK
-1322 ILMSLGGVWQ
+1322 VLMSLGGVWE
-1332 YEYIDSEVQKNSVYD
+1332 YEYIDSEVQKNHIYE
-1347 GTHFGLIYQNVKGKS
+1347 GTHYGLIYQHVKGTT
-1362 LDKMCHKRED
+1362 LDVMCHERED
-1372 GFGTLNYLDTN
+1372 GFGTLNYIHQK
-1383 FISLV
+1383 FISLI
-1388 AGATMENI
+1388 AGAIMENI
-1396 SEVEKLKK
+1396 SEVEKLKRK
-1404 ENKTLR
+1404 IRTLEA
-1410 KRVEQLEKRIA
+1410 KVKQLENRA

>member
-1 MAELYIHIPGGEQ
+1 MAEIYIHIPGGEQ

-41 YECLILPAGAWCE
+41 YECLILPAGSWCE

-110 PAAEHAAII
+110 PAIEHAAII
-119 VSNLNRRL
+119 VANLNRRL
-127 GTTMWKVGSVI
+127 GSTVWKVGSVI

-163 NTEWWGDGPT
+163 NTEWWVDGTT
-173 LNIRRAE
+173 LNIGRAE

-260 RYKGKV
+260 RYNGKV

-319 FEVNYHPASNEF
+319 FEVNYNPASNEF

-339 NGSQLPGGMLIPQVG
+339 NGSQLPGGMLVPQVG

-498 RVKGVKDFVDGVRV
+498 RVQGVKNFVDGVRV

-535 EGGMAAFSNIKGF
+535 EGGFAAFSNIKGF
-548 TPSTITDAVLID
+548 IPSTITDAVLID

-605 DVASTYATI
+605 DVANTYATI

-627 LSGSDTDAI
+627 LSGSDTDTI

-642 LEKFLAGLA
+642 LETFLAGLT
-651 ETDDLA
+651 ETDNLA

-714 EYNATLKTWVFNGD
+714 EYNATLKTWVLNGD

-734 MAAFSNISGFKP
+734 VSAFSNISGFKP
-746 SAITDA
+746 STITEA
-752 VLIDDRTIKRNADG
+752 VLIDNKTIKLNADG
-766 LLYAVDQG
+766 LLYAVAQET
-774 AGGINEDQLAN
+774 GGINEDQLED
-785 YLTTNGYLT
+785 YLTTEGYLT
-794 GITGKMV
+794 GITGAMV
-801 TDALGYTPLST
+801 TNALGYTPLST
-812 TGTAASAYLLKAI
+812 SGGTITGEVTISCE
-825 IGSSLVANTWNSS
+825 ANTPLKINSNATDS
-838 DGLSVSGWNTDGGWN
+838 GVYFNHNGISKTRVGFEASRGSVLYHSVG
-853 TKYGT
+853 
-858 SLNISGF
+858 S
-865 NTWRHRLGFNTNGV
+865 HRLGINNDGVAFYDSNT
-879 IEHWAAINT
+879 
-888 TTMSK
+888 
-893 VGDIAYVAD
+893 
-902 IPTKLSQLTDD
+902 
-913 VFSGKVLA
+913 
-921 LEIAKIG
+921 
-928 YGKANSWPLELF
+928 
-940 STNSYTGIAFT
+940 
-951 CSDGTA
+951 
-957 HLRFMGGSKWGVT
+957 
-970 SAGWTAAYDLLHSG
+970 LLHSG
-984 NYSEYALPKDGTAV
+984 NYSEYAVKKNMGINTAIADNEYGYGYFDGGLPEAGPAMVFGLGNYKAGISV
-998 AATTLKTSTG
+998 
-1008 YMYARAFNVDKIV
+1008 
-1021 DIGADATFQGYSTY
+1021 GALGSA
-1035 IDGMYIRFRYGSANA
+1035 IRYGYTAGA
-1050 TAMQIGTDGNVAI
+1050 TSFTWRTILDDNNYSNYALPLTGGKINGDLEVA
-1063 GGTTAD
+1063 GC
-1069 ELLHVYGVAK
+1069 LY
-1079 ATLLKSAQGYTLTSS
+1079 SS
-1094 AATYCGLIPNNII
+1094 
-1107 TGSGNATDFWL
+1107 
-1118 YNTTDIKYQA
+1118 
-1128 ANHYFVGGNVAIGG
+1128 V
-1142 TTASEKLHVYG
+1142 G
-1153 NLLATGSLK
+1153 NL
-1162 LGTYNRTRIIENPF
+1162 
-1176 AAHGMTLADGNN
+1176 
-1188 NPLITVSYYQ
+1188 
-1198 DHAYVFNYKNSNE
+1198 
-1211 NSGIVFYDDGRVA
+1211 
-1224 VEVAENFRI
+1224 RI
-1233 KSKNA
+1233 KSKVA
-1238 NLSGID
+1238 PMAGVEI
-1244 IGASDTDIWQISH
+1244 AVSDNDFWQISH
-1257 RGSFS
+1257 RGSFA
-1262 NNELHFYHNANG
+1262 NNELHFYYNANG
-1274 TWSKSVLSLSVNGD
+1274 TWSNSVLSLSANGD
-1288 VATGGNLL
+1288 VVTVNNLLATGGVTSQN
-1296 INGALTMNYSSD
+1296 SSD
-1308 ERLKQ
+1308 RRLKR
-1313 NIRKVNASK
+1313 NLRKFNASK
-1322 ILMSLGGVWQ
+1322 VLMSLGGVYE
-1332 YEYIDSEVQKNSVYD
+1332 YEYIDSEVQKNHIYE
-1347 GTHFGLIYQNVKGKS
+1347 GTHYGLIYQHVKGTK
-1362 LDKMCHKRED
+1362 LDVMCHERED
-1372 GFGTLNYLDTN
+1372 GMGALNYIHPK
-1383 FISLV
+1383 FISLI

-1396 SEVEKLKK
+1396 SEVEKLKR
-1404 ENKTLR
+1404 EIRHLKT
-1410 KRVEQLEKRIA
+1410 KVKQLESRA

>member
-1 MAELYIHIPGGEQ
+1 MAEIYIHIPGGEQ

-119 VSNLNRRL
+119 VSNLNRRG

-163 NTEWWGDGPT
+163 NTEWWVDGTT
-173 LNIRRAE
+173 LNIGRAE

-194 GDINVTQADNMSSYR
+194 GDITVTQADNMSSYR

-232 PNGQRS
+232 PNGQKS

-319 FEVNYHPASNEF
+319 FEVNYSPASNEF

-381 SFAAASTRES
+381 SFAAAAARES

-512 NGSPVIEYDPVINT
+512 NGSPVIEYDPVTKTLI
-526 WLFRGNILA
+526 FPGNILA
-535 EGGMAAFSNIKGF
+535 EGGIAAFSNIKGF

-560 NRTIKQG
+560 NRTIKRG

-627 LSGSDTDAI
+627 LSGSDTDTI

-642 LEKFLAGLA
+642 LETFLAGLT
-651 ETDDLA
+651 ETDNLA

-677 AYTKSHIDSN
+677 AYTKSHMDSN

-714 EYNATLKTWVFNGD
+714 EYNATLKAWVFNGD

-746 SAITDA
+746 STITDA
-752 VLIDDRTIKRNADG
+752 VLIDNRTIKRNADG
-766 LLYAVDQG
+766 LLYAVAQG
-774 AGGINEDQLAN
+774 AGGINEDQLAD
-785 YLTTNGYLT
+785 YLTTNGYAT
-794 GITGKMV
+794 QSWVSDRGYITASASITGNAATSNRLIEEVV
-801 TDALGYTPLST
+801 TDLNNATVGRIFTMTSGYGSTDGNKPT
-812 TGTAASAYLLKAI
+812 TGWVTGLTLQFAQNGGYRRQLAYSDDFFVRDENN
-825 IGSSLVANTWNSS
+825 GSW
-838 DGLSVSGWNTDGGWN
+838 GGW
-853 TKYGT
+853 
-858 SLNISGF
+858 
-865 NTWRHRLGFNTNGV
+865 R
-879 IEHWAAINT
+879 
-888 TTMSK
+888 
-893 VGDIAYVAD
+893 
-902 IPTKLSQLTDD
+902 KLLT
-913 VFSGKVLA
+913 
-921 LEIAKIG
+921 
-928 YGKANSWPLELF
+928 
-940 STNSYTGIAFT
+940 STNF
-951 CSDGTA
+951 
-957 HLRFMGGSKWGVT
+957 
-970 SAGWTAAYDLLHSG
+970 YD
-984 NYSEYALPKDGTAV
+984 YALPITGGTVTGNVRINKFLAV
-998 AATTLKTSTG
+998 GAASSSTNT
-1008 YMYARAFNVDKIV
+1008 ARAQIHLVSSGANPCDLYF
-1021 DIGADATFQGYSTY
+1021 GADDTLYWSVTARNAADAGGFNKAFALYDV
-1035 IDGMYIRFRYGSANA
+1035 INSAYRMMMFP
-1050 TAMQIGTDGNVAI
+1050 TGN
-1063 GGTTAD
+1063 
-1069 ELLHVYGVAK
+1069 L
-1079 ATLLKSAQGYTLTSS
+1079 
-1094 AATYCGLIPNNII
+1094 
-1107 TGSGNATDFWL
+1107 
-1118 YNTTDIKYQA
+1118 
-1128 ANHYFVGGNVAIGG
+1128 AIGG
-1142 TTASEKLHVYG
+1142 TTASEKLEVYG
-1153 NLLATGSLK
+1153 NVKATSFIGTASAAWKLANARYLWGQLFDGTSNIGGQISFNAGDFILAHNATDAWTDGNGLTHPWYGIDFRAGGSYKGYISHWSGISLVSGNDITLASDKNVVVSNGK
-1162 LGTYNRTRIIENPF
+1162 LRINQSAFSNGLTLNRTSAN
-1176 AAHGMTLADGNN
+1176 AGA
-1188 NPLITVSYYQ
+1188 
-1198 DHAYVFNYKNSNE
+1198 
-1211 NSGIVFYDDGRVA
+1211 GIVF
-1224 VEVAENFRI
+1224 
-1233 KSKNA
+1233 
-1238 NLSGID
+1238 
-1244 IGASDTDIWQISH
+1244 Q
-1257 RGSFS
+1257 S
-1262 NNELHFYHNANG
+1262 N
-1274 TWSKSVLSLSVNGD
+1274 
-1288 VATGGNLL
+1288 GNLL
-1296 INGALTMNYSSD
+1296 GQIGINGTKTFEVSDGTTIKASIEIPTGNLILSGAITMYYSSD
-1308 ERLKQ
+1308 RRLKK

-1322 ILMSLGGVWQ
+1322 TLMSLGGVYQ
-1332 YEYIDSEVQKNSVYD
+1332 YEYIDSEVAKNSTY
-1347 GTHFGLIYQNVKGKS
+1347 GGSHYGLIYQNVKGS
-1362 LDKMCHKRED
+1362 ALDKMCFERED
-1372 GFGTLNYLDTN
+1372 GMGALNYVDAD
-1383 FISLV
+1383 FISII
-1388 AGATMENI
+1388 AGATVENI
-1396 SEVEKLKK
+1396 SEVEKLKRK
-1404 ENKTLR
+1404 IRTLENKV
-1410 KRVEQLEKRIA
+1410 KQLERVA

>member
-1 MAELYIHIPGGEQ
+1 MAEIYIHIPGGEQ
-14 LSIVPEASSSQDWAL
+14 LSIVPEASSLQDWAL

-99 GEDAPL
+99 EEDAPL

-127 GTTMWKVGSVI
+127 GATMWKVGSVI

-163 NTEWWGDGPT
+163 NTEWWVDGTT
-173 LNIRRAE
+173 LNIGRAE

-194 GDINVTQADNMSSYR
+194 GDITVTQADNMSSYR

-232 PNGQRS
+232 PNGQKS

-306 HITFQSGELMGAE
+306 RITFQSGELMGAE
-319 FEVNYHPASNEF
+319 FEVNYNPASNEF

-414 KVRLHSVDYF
+414 KVRLHSLDYF

-460 TRLQT
+460 ARLQT

-498 RVKGVKDFVDGVRV
+498 RVQGVKNFVDGIRL
-512 NGSPVIEYDPVINT
+512 NGSPIIEYHPAINT

-535 EGGMAAFSNIKGF
+535 EGGMAAFSNINGF
-548 TPSTITDAVLID
+548 TPSTITEAVLID
-560 NRTIKQG
+560 NRTIKRG
-567 ADGLLYVDLNEV
+567 ADGLLYVDFDE
-579 GGGGSGGG
+579 GGSGGG
-587 SVDPSQLEAY
+587 SLDEEQLEEY

-605 DVASTYATI
+605 DVANTYATI

-627 LSGSDTDAI
+627 LSGSDTDTI

-642 LEKFLAGLA
+642 LETFLAGLA
-651 ETDDLA
+651 ETDNLA

-687 FVTIGTKQEITGE
+687 FVAIGTKQQITGE

-714 EYNATLKTWVFNGD
+714 EYNATLKAWVFNGD

-734 MAAFSNISGFKP
+734 VSAFSNISGFKP
-746 SAITDA
+746 STITEA
-752 VLIDDRTIKRNADG
+752 VLIDNKTIKLNADG
-766 LLYAVDQG
+766 LLYAVAQET
-774 AGGINEDQLAN
+774 GGINEEQLDDYLTFNGYATQDWVTGRGYITASALEPYALKTAIPTSLKNPNALSWSGYSSGSYDGSSAKSITIPNNTNQLTNGAGFITASASITGNAATSDRLVEEVVTDLNNATAGRIFTMTSGYGSTVGNKPDEGWVTGLTLQYAQNGIYRRQLAFCDDLYFRKESN
-785 YLTTNGYLT
+785 
-794 GITGKMV
+794 
-801 TDALGYTPLST
+801 
-812 TGTAASAYLLKAI
+812 
-825 IGSSLVANTWNSS
+825 ANW
-838 DGLSVSGWNTDGGWN
+838 GA
-853 TKYGT
+853 
-858 SLNISGF
+858 
-865 NTWRHRLGFNTNGV
+865 WRKIL
-879 IEHWAAINT
+879 
-888 TTMSK
+888 
-893 VGDIAYVAD
+893 
-902 IPTKLSQLTDD
+902 DD
-913 VFSGKVLA
+913 S
-921 LEIAKIG
+921 
-928 YGKANSWPLELF
+928 
-940 STNSYTGIAFT
+940 
-951 CSDGTA
+951 
-957 HLRFMGGSKWGVT
+957 
-970 SAGWTAAYDLLHSG
+970 
-984 NYSEYALPKDGTAV
+984 NYSEYALPITGGTVNGNVRINKFLAVGAASSSTNTSRAQIHLVSSGANPCDLYLGADDALYWSITARNAADAGGFNKAFALYDVTNSAYRLIVLPNGNIGIGTTSPETRLHVSGYAKITNDLYLGGVLRNANATWLLGEETSNGALAIGSATFAQDRYLNNLNGKLRLTAEGGVEAQLTYLDSNPTLGNLDAKGVLRLTPTNGFGLYSWVRNTGDGYIQVGSDSRYATPKSFNLIMQALGGNVGIGTASPTSKLHAVSSSGWGVTFDGGSKSKIVGAHADGFGMLVMSTTPTTSDSYIFRVWQGSLTGASGSGTAV
-998 AATTLKTSTG
+998 LDVRSNG
-1008 YMYARAFNVDKIV
+1008 VVN
-1021 DIGADATFQGYSTY
+1021 
-1035 IDGMYIRFRYGSANA
+1035 
-1050 TAMQIGTDGNVAI
+1050 I
-1063 GGTTAD
+1063 GG
-1069 ELLHVYGVAK
+1069 
-1079 ATLLKSAQGYTLTSS
+1079 
-1094 AATYCGLIPNNII
+1094 NI
-1107 TGSGNATDFWL
+1107 
-1118 YNTTDIKYQA
+1118 
-1128 ANHYFVGGNVAIGG
+1128 
-1142 TTASEKLHVYG
+1142 
-1153 NLLATGSLK
+1153 LATG
-1162 LGTYNRTRIIENPF
+1162 G
-1176 AAHGMTLADGNN
+1176 
-1188 NPLITVSYYQ
+1188 ITAQ
-1198 DHAYVFNYKNSNE
+1198 N
-1211 NSGIVFYDDGRVA
+1211 
-1224 VEVAENFRI
+1224 
-1233 KSKNA
+1233 
-1238 NLSGID
+1238 
-1244 IGASDTDIWQISH
+1244 
-1257 RGSFS
+1257 
-1262 NNELHFYHNANG
+1262 
-1274 TWSKSVLSLSVNGD
+1274 
-1288 VATGGNLL
+1288 
-1296 INGALTMNYSSD
+1296 SSD
-1308 ERLKQ
+1308 RRLKR
-1313 NIRKVNASK
+1313 NLRKFNASK
-1322 ILMSLGGVWQ
+1322 VLMSLGAVWE
-1332 YEYIDSEVQKNSVYD
+1332 YEYIDSEVQKNHIYE
-1347 GTHFGLIYQNVKGKS
+1347 GTHYGLIYQHVKGTT
-1362 LDKMCHKRED
+1362 LDVMCHERED
-1372 GFGTLNYLDTN
+1372 GMGALNYIHPK
-1383 FISLV
+1383 FISLI

-1396 SEVEKLKK
+1396 SEVEKLK
-1404 ENKTLR
+1404 R
-1410 KRVEQLEKRIA
+1410 KIRHLEAKVKQLENRV

>member
-1 MAELYIHIPGGEQ
+1 MAEIYIHIPGGEQ

-41 YECLILPAGAWCE
+41 YECSILPAGAWCE

-127 GTTMWKVGSVI
+127 ATTMWKVGSVI

-163 NTEWWGDGPT
+163 NTEWWVDGTT
-173 LNIRRAE
+173 LNIGRAE

-194 GDINVTQADNMSSYR
+194 GDITVTQADNMSSYR

-232 PNGQRS
+232 PNGQKS

-274 QSNDGSQYLIYI
+274 QSNDGSQYLIYY

-306 HITFQSGELMGAE
+306 RITFQSGELMGAE
-319 FEVNYHPASNEF
+319 FEVNYNPASKEF

-414 KVRLHSVDYF
+414 KVRLHSLDYF

-498 RVKGVKDFVDGVRV
+498 RVKGVKDFVDGVRI
-512 NGSPVIEYDPVINT
+512 GG
-526 WLFRGNILA
+526 LFASKLKDDTLYFDGNIVLR
-535 EGGMAAFSNIKGF
+535 GGLTMYGKNTTTSPSIFSVLPIDGATIGRNEKGELCVIGD
-548 TPSTITDAVLID
+548 T
-560 NRTIKQG
+560 
-567 ADGLLYVDLNEV
+567 
-579 GGGGSGGG
+579 GGG
-587 SVDPSQLEAY
+587 SVADFVAWSNVTN
-597 LKPYAKTA
+597 KPTWITDTKPKYSYSEILDTPDLSVYAIKSSVDNA
-605 DVASTYATI
+605 
-614 ASLSAVTSRLNDF
+614 
-627 LSGSDTDAI
+627 
-636 INKWSE
+636 
-642 LEKFLAGLA
+642 
-651 ETDDLA
+651 
-657 TILSGKA
+657 LSGKA
-664 NKATTLAGYGITD
+664 DKATTLAGYGITN
-677 AYTKSHIDSN
+677 AYTKSEVNNIIGSLDGTYVTIAGEEQSITAEHN
-687 FVTIGTKQEITGE
+687 FVN
-700 KDFVGG
+700 G
-706 FKVNGGLV
+706 FKVGGLPIKKSKDK
-714 EYNATLKTWVFNGD
+714 TLYLDAN
-728 LLVTGG
+728 LVV
-734 MAAFSNISGFKP
+734 SG
-746 SAITDA
+746 AITMYGSDSTTFP
-752 VLIDDRTIKRNADG
+752 TIWANIPFDSTMKWNGSKWSVVGSSGSGSG
-766 LLYAVDQG
+766 LDLV
-774 AGGINEDQLAN
+774 QLEE
-785 YLTTNGYLT
+785 YLTTNGYATQDWVTGRGYLT
-794 GITGKMV
+794 GITSSMV
-801 TDALGYTPLST
+801 TTALGYTPLST
-812 TGTAASAYLLKAI
+812 SGGTITGEVTITAAANSPLKINSAATDSGIYFNHNGVSKTWVGFEASR
-825 IGSSLVANTWNSS
+825 GSVLYHSLGS
-838 DGLSVSGWNTDGGWN
+838 
-853 TKYGT
+853 
-858 SLNISGF
+858 
-865 NTWRHRLGFNTNGV
+865 HRLGINNDGVAFYDSNT
-879 IEHWAAINT
+879 
-888 TTMSK
+888 
-893 VGDIAYVAD
+893 
-902 IPTKLSQLTDD
+902 
-913 VFSGKVLA
+913 
-921 LEIAKIG
+921 
-928 YGKANSWPLELF
+928 
-940 STNSYTGIAFT
+940 
-951 CSDGTA
+951 
-957 HLRFMGGSKWGVT
+957 
-970 SAGWTAAYDLLHSG
+970 LLHSG
-984 NYSEYALPKDGTAV
+984 NYSNYALPKDGTA
-998 AATTLKTSTG
+998 AAAWKLANSRYLWGQLFDGTSNIG
-1008 YMYARAFNVDKIV
+1008 GQLSFNAGDFILVHSPTDV
-1021 DIGADATFQGYSTY
+1021 W
-1035 IDGMYIRFRYGSANA
+1035 
-1050 TAMQIGTDGNVAI
+1050 TDGNGLTHPWYGIDFRV
-1063 GGTTAD
+1063 GGSYKGYISHWSGISLVSGNDIT
-1069 ELLHVYGVAK
+1069 L
-1079 ATLLKSAQGYTLTSS
+1079 ATDKNVVVSKGKFRINQSAFDN
-1094 AATYCGLIPNNII
+1094 GLILNRTAANSGVGIVAMSNDVRLGTFGI
-1107 TGSGNATDFWL
+1107 NGTKTFEISGGNGIVAQVSTETGNAMITHGIGSYAEGIRLANRNGKTNTWSGIHLGCDPAQTTGTHSTQWL
-1118 YNTTDIKYQA
+1118 
-1128 ANHYFVGGNVAIGG
+1128 VGRN
-1142 TTASEKLHVYG
+1142 
-1153 NLLATGSLK
+1153 
-1162 LGTYNRTRIIENPF
+1162 
-1176 AAHGMTLADGNN
+1176 GNN
-1188 NPLITVSYYQ
+1188 NYFVVRNNTNDYLQI
-1198 DHAYVFNYKNSNE
+1198 D
-1211 NSGIVFYDDGRVA
+1211 
-1224 VEVAENFRI
+1224 
-1233 KSKNA
+1233 
-1238 NLSGID
+1238 LS
-1244 IGASDTDIWQISH
+1244 
-1257 RGSFS
+1257 
-1262 NNELHFYHNANG
+1262 
-1274 TWSKSVLSLSVNGD
+1274 
-1288 VATGGNLL
+1288 GNLL
-1296 INGALTMNYSSD
+1296 IKGAITMYYSSD
-1308 ERLKQ
+1308 ERLKK
-1313 NIRKVNASK
+1313 NIRKVNASEV
-1322 ILMSLGGVWQ
+1322 LMSLGGIWQ

-1372 GFGTLNYLDTN
+1372 GMGALNYVDAD
-1383 FISLV
+1383 FISII

-1396 SEVEKLKK
+1396 SEVEQVKR
-1404 ENKTLR
+1404 ENRELR
-1410 KRVEQLEKRIA
+1410 KELEQLKQLVV